1 MEIKRAAELLRGLAD
16 GRDPITGARLPDESV
31 YNHPEIIRALHCV
44 LQELQTRQTVAQAVN
59 AGRSWRP
66 DEEQQL
72 LEEYD
77 AGLPVEQI
85 ATAGPPGPSRPAC
98 PSSAAATRSSST
110 CAEDPPM
117 EAKQTKLELALQ
129 QELLQN
135 AQQAAALY
143 HSPVTRFVRDLQS
156 RGSVAAVPPPTP
168 SPRWSRPGIWS
179 FRRKPPSSRPVTA
192 PSSPTKRSTPASRSC
207 WKPDISESPPPRRSG
222 RAAVLWYNQLFL
234 LLRANIR
241 FFLFLIA
248 FP

>member
-85 ATAGPPGPSRPAC
+85 ARRHGRTAGAI
-98 PSSAAATRSSST
+98 
-110 CAEDPPM
+110 
-117 EAKQTKLELALQ
+117 EARLLELALQ

-135 AQQAAALY
+135 AQQAAARY
-143 HSPVTRFVRDLQS
+143 HSPVTRFVRNLQS
-156 RGSVAAVPPPTP
+156 RGSVAAV
-168 SPRWSRPGIWS
+168 RD
-179 FRRKPPSSRPVTA
+179 FVRRHA
-192 PSSPTKRSTPASRSC
+192 PSDAFASLEQAGHLELSPEATIIQARYGP
-207 WKPDISESPPPRRSG
+207 
-222 RAAVLWYNQLFL
+222 LFTDEEINTCLTL
-234 LLRANIR
+234 LLEAGY
-241 FFLFLIA
+241 F
-248 FP
+248 